1 MDILVNPDKFFSERK
16 TMSFKLPVVIV
27 LISAIMATFTAYF
40 SLETVLE
47 VAVKEMRKQGLSGS
61 QIEMFKPLIMVSTLG
76 GAFVSTFIGWMVV
89 TALLYVFSAIFKG
102 KGNFATLMKFV
113 AFSYIPAI
121 ILCPITIYLGYESFV
136 MRNSDALTAS
146 VFFGMVLY
154 IWQSVYWVFAVKNER
169 ELSSRHAAIAS
180 GIVLLIFLSAS
191 IYALLQP
198 SIIEIVG

>member
-1 MDILVNPDKFFSERK
+1 MDILVNPDRFFSERK
-16 TMSFKLPVVIV
+16 TIGFKLPLIIV
-27 LISAIMATFTAYF
+27 LISAIIATITAYF

-61 QIEMFKPLIMVSTLG
+61 QIEMFKPLVMVSTIG
-76 GAFVSTFIGWMVV
+76 GAFVSVFIGWVVV

-102 KGNFATLMKFV
+102 KGSFATLMKFV
-113 AFSYIPAI
+113 AFSYVPAI

-146 VFFGMVLY
+146 IFFGMVLY
-154 IWQSVYWVFAVKNER
+154 IWQSVYWVFAVKNAR
-169 ELSSRHAAIAS
+169 ELSLKQSAIVS

-191 IYALLQP
+191 VYTLLQP
-198 SIIEIVG
+198 SILQMLG